1 MEKQNKFAMWMKR
14 YGSYA
19 VAGVFVAVL
28 AVTVL
33 VVGLNSNTTQNAET
47 SNVDKPVISVNT
59 IPLTYSM
66 PMQNA
71 TLVKDFSSNEL
82 YLNQTLGRWEFHD
95 GIDLVSA
102 DLKVFA
108 VADGEVLE
116 VSENSLTGTTILVK
130 HSDSLVSLYGSL
142 NPDVDVQKGDKVK
155 AGEVLGS
162 ADNTASSEAADGKHL
177 HFSLIEDGKK
187 IDPANY
193 LEFEVK

>member
-71 TLVKDFSSNEL
+71 TLKLS
-82 YLNQTLGRWEFHD
+82 
-95 GIDLVSA
+95 
-102 DLKVFA
+102 
-108 VADGEVLE
+108 
-116 VSENSLTGTTILVK
+116 LVK
-130 HSDSLVSLYGSL
+130 SI
-142 NPDVDVQKGDKVK
+142 P
-155 AGEVLGS
+155 
-162 ADNTASSEAADGKHL
+162 
-177 HFSLIEDGKK
+177 
-187 IDPANY
+187 P
-193 LEFEVK
+193 

>member
-82 YLNQTLGRWEFHD
+82 YLNQTLGRWEFHG
-95 GIDLVSA
+95 GIDLTSDNLSVFSVARGTVSSITT
-102 DLKVFA
+102 D
-108 VADGEVLE
+108 
-116 VSENSLTGTTILVK
+116 SLNGTTITINHGNNLESIYSSLNSNVLVK
-130 HSDSLVSLYGSL
+130 VGDSVSEG
-142 NPDVDVQKGDKVK
+142 QKIGEADST
-155 AGEVLGS
+155 AGHEES
-162 ADNTASSEAADGKHL
+162 DGKHL
-177 HFSLIEDGKK
+177 HFEMLENNKK

-193 LEFEVK
+193 LEFELK